1 MNRLIRDV
9 FELHC
14 AKAASDSALPK
25 HLRMYESGFV
35 SKNSDHIQF
44 FGGHLLGVHPVK
56 FLPNDKMRWFDE
68 IIQAD
73 ELVLRN
79 DLYELP
85 TIHQD
90 WIVSSDI
97 MNLSAAW
104 LVHQIFTSKLAEADK
119 HQAMID
125 VVLILQYKLLTSLLS
140 HYFRYPASQEVA
152 EATYAALSD
161 KFTIKQ
167 LGNWK
172 ALLQQRAEDVIS
184 KDSPHYQTIVKM
196 DNDTD
201 VIYMLN
207 DIQGRIRDI
216 IKNIYAVFDRVHKS
230 GVRHSIVSSV
240 VEYDGEEVLK
250 DRTKSLIA
258 YTRYLNSV
266 VSDKPSFIRAELV
279 DVVEK
284 LVYTAP
290 PAAFKQTLNWISEH
304 YREARYG
311 LIEEVLNETLIH
323 SFAYLAENREYV
335 KGNPHL
341 PELLGRLKGVYTS
354 SRSTDPALM
363 KLREQ
368 MEQIVA
374 MATES
379 KNDSVL
385 AAVRTATL
393 LYLVART
400 LTMRHYAS

>member
-1 MNRLIRDV
+1 
-9 FELHC
+9 
-14 AKAASDSALPK
+14 
-25 HLRMYESGFV
+25 
-35 SKNSDHIQF
+35 
-44 FGGHLLGVHPVK
+44 
-56 FLPNDKMRWFDE
+56 
-68 IIQAD
+68 
-73 ELVLRN
+73 
-79 DLYELP
+79 
-85 TIHQD
+85 
-90 WIVSSDI
+90 
-97 MNLSAAW
+97 
-104 LVHQIFTSKLAEADK
+104 
-119 HQAMID
+119 
-125 VVLILQYKLLTSLLS
+125 
-140 HYFRYPASQEVA
+140 
-152 EATYAALSD
+152 
-161 KFTIKQ
+161 
-167 LGNWK
+167 
-172 ALLQQRAEDVIS
+172 
-184 KDSPHYQTIVKM
+184 
-196 DNDTD
+196 
-201 VIYMLN
+201 LN